1 MTTLVATIRKIIPS
15 DFWVSE
21 ISDQNI
27 KIDVSKEKEPKLII
41 RFNPKRE
48 NFGKRIDQHVTSPDF
63 LFASDHPAVNGR
75 LFVIELS
82 GGRDKTRRKLEN
94 QLASGF
100 AQLEKCMM
108 ANNVKSFKSMPKV
121 MALYFGN
128 MNSKTRRDIK
138 KRPLVLRFFGH
149 KVPFKILERKSGL
162 EDVS

>member
-1 MTTLVATIRKIIPS
+1 MTTLVDTIKMIIPS
-15 DFWVSE
+15 DFWVLGISE
-21 ISDQNI
+21 QSI
-27 KIDVSKEKEPKLII
+27 KIDVSKEKEPKLIV
-41 RFNPKRE
+41 RFDPKRA

-63 LFASDHPAVNGR
+63 LFASDHPALDGR

-82 GGRDKTRRKLEN
+82 GGRDKTRQKLEK

-108 ANNVKSFKSMPKV
+108 ANDVEGFKFMPKV
-121 MALYFGN
+121 RALYFGN

-138 KRPLVLRFFGH
+138 KRPLVIRFLGH